1 MTPLY
6 IAIAVALVCFVL
18 YIVDR
23 RMNEEPI
30 VWLNA
35 IKLVGIGG
43 IVSGG
48 IAYATM
54 TPEVAIAAVAEVT
67 VPVVETAQEMFV
79 GTPSF

>member
-18 YIVDR
+18 YAIDR

-43 IVSGG
+43 LVSGG
-48 IAYATM
+48 IAYGIS
-54 TPEVAIAAVAEVT
+54 TPEVAVSAVAEVT
-67 VPVVETAQEMFV
+67 VPVVETVQEMFV